1 MWISRKKWNQ
11 LEKRITELE
20 KDNQTLNQKT
30 QGLEESFLLKICTNS
45 VMKEQYNFE
54 LLKHLFEKLNLEMP
68 KSEYQFI
75 PPKTFSGKD
84 GNNNNNRKDEKA
96 GYKQQEFNDMLNGR
110 KLIRVS
116 DVLRITC
123 MELRKEKGR
132 NANKND

>member
-20 KDNQTLNQKT
+20 KNNQTLNQKT
-30 QGLEESFLLKICTNS
+30 QGLEESFLIKICTNS

-54 LLKHLFEKLNLEMP
+54 LLKHLFEKLSLEMP

-84 GNNNNNRKDEKA
+84 GNNNNNRKDE
-96 GYKQQEFNDMLNGR
+96 Q
-110 KLIRVS
+110 
-116 DVLRITC
+116 
-123 MELRKEKGR
+123 KG
-132 NANKND
+132 A